1 MTEPHAPSSP
11 DDERTT
17 PLEAGNPGRR
27 VAGST
32 ITLVASAGSVG
43 LIGAAAIG
51 VLTHRLGISA
61 YGQLATVLAFISA
74 TLLFTDLGIN
84 SYSGRE
90 IARRKQDASTILGQ
104 NLGLRLVLA
113 LVMVPTIIGLSEAFY
128 PHSDTKILDGIILVS
143 LTIPFEAF
151 RAVSLSYYVATI
163 QNYKT
168 AILNVVTQVVYVG
181 GAILALYFGYGL
193 TGCFVAY
200 DISVAV
206 TALIAFLAVRKS
218 VAFAPMLS
226 IRSWGGIIRQSL
238 GIGAIQIVNL
248 LYLRTNTLVLSRMT
262 NSHTVALY
270 AVAAAI
276 VLFLLV
282 LPNAFMLSMTPLLV
296 VAPITKLKTL
306 VNDSCTYM
314 AMVGVVAVVGTA
326 CLAHDVVKLLA
337 PASFAGSSVVLS
349 ILSLS
354 VLFTCITNVFTY
366 SSFAR
371 DQHHRLLL
379 ISVLGLV
386 SNVVIDLVLIPSLHA
401 KGAAIATVIV
411 EGFILVGTYTVF
423 RLRVGPQ
430 FDAWTRIGRILVLG
444 AGSYFA
450 FHVALND
457 LPLTTAEQLVIGVIV
472 IPSVLLGAFVACR
485 CMPDSVSVRTLVSRT
500 LRSASPR

>member
-1 MTEPHAPSSP
+1 VTDSHDSP
-11 DDERTT
+11 AADDEQLDTL
-17 PLEAGNPGRR
+17 PEVANQGRR

-32 ITLVASAGSVG
+32 ITLVASSATVG
-43 LIGAAAIG
+43 LIGAAAIH
-51 VLTHRLGISA
+51 VLTHRLGRGA
-61 YGQLATVLAFISA
+61 YGNLVAVLAFIAA

-104 NLGLRLVLA
+104 NLGLRLVLS
-113 LVMVPTIIGLSEAFY
+113 LVMVPTVIGLSEAFY
-128 PHSDTKILDGIILVS
+128 PSGKSAILDGILLVS

-168 AILNVVTQVVYVG
+168 AVLNVVTQVVFVS
-181 GAILALYFGYGL
+181 GAILALNLGYGL

-200 DISVAV
+200 DISIAV
-206 TALIAFLAVRKS
+206 TALIAFLAVRRS
-218 VAFAPMLS
+218 VEFAPMLS
-226 IRSWGGIIRQSL
+226 IRAWGGIIRQSL
-238 GIGAIQIVNL
+238 GIGSIQIVNL

-262 NSHTVALY
+262 GSPTVALY
-270 AVAAAI
+270 GVAAAI
-276 VLFLLV
+276 VTFLLV
-282 LPNAFMLSMTPLLV
+282 LPNAFMLSMTPIV
-296 VAPITKLKTL
+296 VNAPLARLKSL
-306 VNDSCTYM
+306 VNDSCTFM

-326 CLAHDVVKLLA
+326 CLASDVVKVLA
-337 PASFAGSSVVLS
+337 PQSFAGSAVVLS

-386 SNVVIDLVLIPSLHA
+386 SNVVIDIVLIPSLHA

-411 EGFILVGTYTVF
+411 EGLILVGTYTIF
-423 RLRVGPQ
+423 RLRVGPY
-430 FDAWTRIGRILVLG
+430 FDAWSRLGRIVVLG
-444 AGSYFA
+444 VGSYFA
-450 FHVALND
+450 FRTALNAM
-457 LPLTTAEQLVIGVIV
+457 PITAVERLGIGIV
-472 IPSVLLGAFVACR
+472 LIPGVMLGAFVAFR
-485 CMPDSVSVRTLVSRT
+485 CLPDSVSIRALVSRA
-500 LRSASPR
+500 LRSVR